1 MKLAQTVAAY
11 CVLMVIVIALLNH
24 QATAQSSLSFEFS
37 PAEMRVA
44 VGETVT
50 NQIMLNNSQRLT
62 GLTCIVEYDNR
73 YLNLVDNGIKIGSAF
88 DGLTEG
94 IDYLQQIAIPNL
106 MDETKVRLQV
116 DVAFVANN
124 APEIGGPILEFT
136 WQGKEA
142 ISDTTISINESLSR
156 VVDIN
161 GVTVQPTVSP
171 AIVDVIEL
179 PDDVTFQINLEGGK
193 PTSSVKTQQGS
204 HELLF
209 RIGPTSFIVPENGSL
224 TLTTPL
230 PEEAVN
236 ISRPGYLT
244 AYSANLQQTQPPY
257 IVTLLAGDVNGDEA
271 VNIFDLSQISARF
284 GQPVVSDLPSFELEI
299 INYSLSGESASKI
312 DIFDLVVAARNF
324 GRTGPIDIAQ

>member
-1 MKLAQTVAAY
+1 MI
-11 CVLMVIVIALLNH
+11 IVIALLSH
-24 QATAQSSLSFEFS
+24 QVAAQNSPSFEFS
-37 PAEMRVA
+37 PTKMRVV

-50 NQIMLNNSQRLT
+50 NQLMLNNPQRLT

-73 YLNLVDNGIKIGSAF
+73 YLNLVDNGIKISSAF
-88 DGLTEG
+88 GGLTEG
-94 IDYLQQIAIPNL
+94 IDYLQQIALPKVV
-106 MDETKVRLQV
+106 DETTVRLQV

-124 APEIGGPILEFT
+124 APEIGGNILEFT

-142 ISDTTISINESLSR
+142 ISGTTISINESLSR
-156 VVDIN
+156 IVDIN
-161 GVTVQPTVSP
+161 GITVQPTVNQ
-171 AIVDVIEL
+171 ATVDVIGL

-209 RIGPTSFIVPENGSL
+209 RIGPTSFVVPDTGSL

-230 PEEAVN
+230 PKEEVT
-236 ISRPGYLT
+236 IRRPGYLT

-257 IVTLLAGDVNGDEA
+257 IVTLLAGDVNGDEM

-284 GQPVVSDLPSFELEI
+284 GQTVATDLPSLELEI

-312 DIFDLVVAARNF
+312 DIFDLAVAAQNF
-324 GRTGPIDIAQ
+324 GRTGPIDIAK